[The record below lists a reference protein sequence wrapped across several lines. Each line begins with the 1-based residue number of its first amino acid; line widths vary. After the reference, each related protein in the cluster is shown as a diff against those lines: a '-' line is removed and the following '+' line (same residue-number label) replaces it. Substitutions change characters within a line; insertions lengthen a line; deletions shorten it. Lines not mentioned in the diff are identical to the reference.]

1 MTKLTIR
8 QKKSLY
14 NHQKIR
20 HIITQC
26 TNSNFKMKRKGKRC
40 FYITFENP
48 IDTFSINKIAK
59 KLGLQISYKSNVR
72 CIISD
77 DYNISIC

>member
-14 NHQKIR
+14 NQQAIGYT
-20 HIITQC
+20 IAQC
-26 TNSNFKMKRKGKRC
+26 TPTEFRIKRKGKHC
-40 FYITFENP
+40 FHVTFETAVNS
-48 IDTFSINKIAK
+48 FLMNKIAK
-59 KLGLQISYKSNVR
+59 KLGLQVSYQSDVR

-77 DYNISIC
+77 DYDVSVC